1 MFDDLINKNKKIAV
15 VGLGYV
21 GLPLIKLL
29 STKFDVIGFDIDS
42 EKIEKYKRGI
52 DVTCSSNDDSLKN
65 YEIFFTSD
73 EMKLSEANFII
84 VTVPTPV
91 KQDCTP
97 DLSFITSATELVSRN
112 LKKQSIIVYESTV
125 YPGVTEEVCVPIIEK
140 ITGYEY
146 GKEFFVGYSPERVNP
161 GENNEKIE
169 NINKIVSGMNDWS
182 LDVIFQVYNSVIN
195 ADIYRAQSIKVA
207 EAAKITENIQ
217 RDVNIAL
224 INELSIIYG
233 NMGINTQ
240 DVINAASTKWNFVK
254 YTPGLVGGHCIG
266 IDPYYLIYKSEIM
279 GYVPRLINEGR
290 TVNEGMIDYIFDNI
304 LLLLIKNNIEIKSSE
319 LLFCGVTFK
328 ENCNDLRNSKIID
341 VIYKLKELGC
351 NITIYDPFVTNEEL
365 KTVYGLELSDKFD
378 GEYDAIIFSTAH
390 APFKEFTHDC
400 LLKLSKNKLICVDL
414 KEILREELEKYEDV
428 SYWSL

>member
-1 MFDDLINKNKKIAV
+1 
-15 VGLGYV
+15 
-21 GLPLIKLL
+21 
-29 STKFDVIGFDIDS
+29 
-42 EKIEKYKRGI
+42 
-52 DVTCSSNDDSLKN
+52 
-65 YEIFFTSD
+65 
-73 EMKLSEANFII
+73 
-84 VTVPTPV
+84 
-91 KQDCTP
+91 
-97 DLSFITSATELVSRN
+97 
-112 LKKQSIIVYESTV
+112 
-125 YPGVTEEVCVPIIEK
+125 
-140 ITGYEY
+140 
-146 GKEFFVGYSPERVNP
+146 
-161 GENNEKIE
+161 
-169 NINKIVSGMNDWS
+169 MNDWS

-240 DVINAASTKWNFVK
+240 DVINAASTKWNFAK

>member
-1 MFDDLINKNKKIAV
+1 MFEDLINKNKKIAV

-21 GLPLIKLL
+21 GLPLIKIL
-29 STKFDVIGFDIDS
+29 STKFEVIGFDIDS
-42 EKIEKYKRGI
+42 EKIEKYKQGI
-52 DVTCSSNDDSLKN
+52 DVTCSSEDDSLKN

-73 EMKLSEANFII
+73 EKKIAEANFII
-84 VTVPTPV
+84 ITVPTPV
-91 KQDCTP
+91 KPDYTP

-140 ITGYEY
+140 NTGYEY
-146 GKEFFVGYSPERVNP
+146 GKGFCVGYSPERVNP

-182 LDVIFQVYNSVIN
+182 LDVIFQVYDSVIK
-195 ADIYRAQSIKVA
+195 ADVYKAQSIKVA
-207 EAAKITENIQ
+207 EAAKVTENIQ

-233 NMGINTQ
+233 NLGINTQ

-266 IDPYYLIYKSEIM
+266 IDPYYLIYKSETM
-279 GYVPRLINEGR
+279 GYVPRLINESR
-290 TVNEGMIDYIFDNI
+290 IVNEGMIDYIFDNI
-304 LLLLIKNNIEIKSSE
+304 LLLLIKNNIEIKGSD

-328 ENCNDLRNSKIID
+328 ENCNDLRNSKIVE

-351 NITIYDPFVTNEEL
+351 NITIYDPYTTNDEL
-365 KTVYGLELSDKFD
+365 EKVYGLELSEKCD
-378 GEYDAIIFSTAH
+378 GRYDAIIISTAH
-390 APFKEFTHDC
+390 SQFKEFTYNSLRD
-400 LLKLSKNKLICVDL
+400 LSKNNLICIDL
-414 KEILREELEKYEDV
+414 KEILREELEKYDDV